1 MTTEDRTYIPAAGR
15 HWRLPFYDLM
25 ASLLGGDRVR
35 ATFVQQSAL
44 GSTDRILEIGCG
56 TGSLMLVIKRAY
68 PNADVVGLDPDPR
81 ALEMARRKAER
92 AGVRVRFD
100 RGFSDALPYPDAS
113 FDRVMSSFML
123 HHLGSRDKQL
133 TMREAMRV
141 LRPGGHL
148 DVIDF
153 AHSPSPGRGILG
165 HLARSRSRTGGTG
178 DHAVIELMKTTG
190 FRDARVA
197 NHLPMRLGT
206 AACYRAT
213 RPG

>member
-1 MTTEDRTYIPAAGR
+1 MTTEDRTYIPAAGK
-15 HWRLPFYDLM
+15 HWRLPFYDLL

-35 ATFVQQSAL
+35 ATFVQESAL

-56 TGSLMLVIKRAY
+56 TGSLMLAVKRRS
-68 PNADVVGLDPDPR
+68 PNAQVVGLDPDPR
-81 ALEMARRKAER
+81 ALEIARRKAAR
-92 AGVRVRFD
+92 AGVRMQLD

-123 HHLGSRDKQL
+123 HHLDSRAKEL

-148 DVIDF
+148 DVMDF
-153 AHSPSPGRGILG
+153 AHSPSSRRRFLG
-165 HLARSRSRTGGTG
+165 HLARSRSQAGGTG
-178 DHAVIELMKTTG
+178 DDAVLELMKTAG
-190 FRDARVA
+190 FSDARLT
-197 NHLPMRLGT
+197 NRLPMRFGT

-213 RPG
+213 RPA